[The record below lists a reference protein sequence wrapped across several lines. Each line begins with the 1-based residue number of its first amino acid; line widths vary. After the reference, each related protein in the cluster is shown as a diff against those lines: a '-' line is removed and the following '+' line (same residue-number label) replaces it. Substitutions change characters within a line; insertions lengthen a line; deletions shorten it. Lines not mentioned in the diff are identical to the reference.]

1 MITKMRYLMT
11 LALSRNIRHLLLL
24 FGGILFAVNSW
35 AQKLPE
41 PMSPPRLVNDF
52 GHYLTEPQ
60 RIESKLIAY
69 NKATTNQIAVVLL
82 PTTNGDDISDFA
94 IKLFNKWGIGSNA
107 EKDNGVLIL
116 LAVDDRKLFIV
127 TGRGVED
134 VLPDIRCRHIIT
146 EDMTPLLRKGDYDG
160 AVSAG
165 VEKIQAYL
173 TGTTTVDEQKEPQQ
187 NFPPIIFIVVIVLII
202 LIIRFIFPGG
212 GSTISRGGYNAGWIG
227 GGWSGGGGWSNG
239 GSGGGFGGFGGGS
252 SGGGGAGGSW

>member
-1 MITKMRYLMT
+1 MKMRYLMT
-11 LALSRNIRHLLLL
+11 LALNRNIRYLLLL
-24 FGGILFAVNSW
+24 LGGLLFSVNLW

-52 GHYLTEPQ
+52 GHYLTDPQ
-60 RIESKLIAY
+60 TIESKLIAY

-82 PTTNGDDISDFA
+82 PTTNGDDVSDFA

-116 LAVDDRKLFIV
+116 LAVEDRKLFIV
-127 TGRGVED
+127 TGRGVEG

-146 EDMTPLLRKGDYDG
+146 EDMTPFLKKRDYDG
-160 AVSAG
+160 AVGAG
-165 VEKIQAYL
+165 VEKIQGYL
-173 TGTTTVDEQKEPQQ
+173 TGTITVDDQKETQQ
-187 NFPPIIFIVVIVLII
+187 KYPPIIFIVVIVVII

-212 GSTISRGGYNAGWIG
+212 GSTISRGGYNAVWLG
-227 GGWSGGGGWSNG
+227 GGWSGGGGWSSG
-239 GSGGGFGGFGGGS
+239 GNGGGFGGFGGGS